1 MESNFTIEKK
11 DNYTLIIGEGE
22 RNDLAS
28 LVEGTKKIQQIAKEN
43 NTNHLLLDYRKVKL
57 SVPLTEA
64 YNIVKIYEK
73 KMPGFSNLVMA
84 AVVKKLDWEIAKFWE
99 SVSNKRGY
107 TFKVFS
113 QMNEANRWLDEKIK
127 SRSLS

>member
-84 AVVKKLDWEIAKFWE
+84 AVVKKLDWDIAKFWE
-99 SVSNKRGY
+99 SVRNKRGY

-113 QMNEANRWLDEKIK
+113 QMNEANRWLAEKIK